1 MKTNYLFLLI
11 TLLFISSCSKQE
23 EINTPKEPEYLSTGN
38 QTFTINVNETFPL
51 EGELISIEDD
61 FISEIKG
68 NSIIGKHI
76 GETEISMKGSKG
88 IVRNKIIVNGSYN
101 IIKKPFFMESP
112 NKPLPIP
119 SSVLFEEL
127 GEVDYYF
134 QSQGRWHY
142 DSYIAP
148 YKYGE
153 LYYYYISEPN
163 NSSSIEYIEIQIP
176 INTNNLLYCNTFLT
190 ENYEYLSSILGEE
203 WYYHMTKGVID
214 YKVRFF
220 IQSNDSGTDVY
231 RIEYSIP

>member
-88 IVRNKIIVNGSYN
+88 IVRNHYCPLKI
-101 IIKKPFFMESP
+101 
-112 NKPLPIP
+112 
-119 SSVLFEEL
+119 
-127 GEVDYYF
+127 
-134 QSQGRWHY
+134 
-142 DSYIAP
+142 A
-148 YKYGE
+148 
-153 LYYYYISEPN
+153 
-163 NSSSIEYIEIQIP
+163 NSS
-176 INTNNLLYCNTFLT
+176 L
-190 ENYEYLSSILGEE
+190 
-203 WYYHMTKGVID
+203 K
-214 YKVRFF
+214 
-220 IQSNDSGTDVY
+220 
-231 RIEYSIP
+231 